1 MTTTTNNLLSATSPS
16 EFFQILLEY
25 EKNEQKILTAALEKP
40 QLKRQTN
47 MPPGLLFP
55 TEDLIAEWLPT
66 EIITA
71 SENFKIKCREKNCN
85 AMVYPEEDETCFDCY
100 SKHMRECQEDP
111 GDIPERYRTNS
122 F

>member
-1 MTTTTNNLLSATSPS
+1 MTTNNNLLDVSPS
-16 EFFQILLEY
+16 EFYQILLHH
-25 EKNEQKILTAALEKP
+25 EKNKPVKKP

-55 TEDLIAEWLPT
+55 AEDLIAEWLPT

-71 SENFKIKCREKNCN
+71 SEIFQVKCREKNCN
-85 AMVYPEEDETCFDCY
+85 AMVCPEEDETCFDCY

-111 GDIPERYRTNS
+111 GDIPERYRNNS